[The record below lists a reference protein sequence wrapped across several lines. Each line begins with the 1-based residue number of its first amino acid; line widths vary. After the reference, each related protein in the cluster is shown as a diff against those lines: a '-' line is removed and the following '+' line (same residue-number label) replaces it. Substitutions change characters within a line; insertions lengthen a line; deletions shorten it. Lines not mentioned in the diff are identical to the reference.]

1 MCVVT
6 AQPCFLVCV
15 VLAWKSDTQIR
26 PWRFIS
32 FGSNQIKWGFISL
45 PHLFVRFAPGLYLI
59 RFKSP
64 KSFALSVCISARNS
78 KFVHHV
84 LEDTTEGFMLN
95 KNDLTQTCWYTVLLF
110 RNTI

>member
-1 MCVVT
+1 MCCDSS
-6 AQPCFLVCV
+6 AMFSGVCSV
-15 VLAWKSDTQIR
+15 GMEERHANTSMEIHLIWIE
-26 PWRFIS
+26 
-32 FGSNQIKWGFISL
+32 SNKVGV
-45 PHLFVRFAPGLYLI
+45 HLIAASVCTVCTGLYLI

-84 LEDTTEGFMLN
+84 LEDTAEGFMLN